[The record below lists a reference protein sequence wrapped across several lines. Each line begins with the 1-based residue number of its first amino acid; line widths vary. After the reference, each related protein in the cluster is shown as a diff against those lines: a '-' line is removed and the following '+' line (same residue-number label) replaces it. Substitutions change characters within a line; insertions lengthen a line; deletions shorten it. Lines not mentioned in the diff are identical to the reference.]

1 LRIKVT
7 SFEKASRYFHLRFSL
22 SSISRTPDLSA
33 LEEELQ
39 RNFLIFA
46 LITYQ
51 NENI

>member
-1 LRIKVT
+1 MLTFK
-7 SFEKASRYFHLRFSL
+7 KASRYFHLRFSL
-22 SSISRTPDLSA
+22 SSISRIPDLSVP
-33 LEEELQ
+33 EEELQ